1 MEIEWEAPVQAELH
15 HQVLKDHRQDLL
27 DTKGII
33 VQELYLQIRMT
44 QLQISREST
53 SSKMLKLQIY

>member
-1 MEIEWEAPVQAELH
+1 MEIEWEALVQAELH
-15 HQVLKDHRQDLL
+15 HQALKGHPQDLL

-33 VQELYLQIRMT
+33 VQELYLQTKMT

-53 SSKMLKLQIY
+53 SSKMLK